1 MNKKLLTLAIPS
13 IVLSLSS
20 CGYNTMDWPRISFSF
35 TADDVIETR
44 MYFHQKAN
52 RYVEEIKDS
61 RVSEKKNLRKALLA
75 L

>member
-1 MNKKLLTLAIPS
+1 
-13 IVLSLSS
+13 
-20 CGYNTMDWPRISFSF
+20 MDWPRISFSF